1 VGNIRTQTTLVCG
14 ALAIAIAVS
23 ALLRGR
29 VRTVH
34 LLFAAFAADIGFW
47 YLSQS
52 AFFGLKQSPG
62 WQTAIAILAVVLP
75 QFALRL
81 FEAMV
86 PHDDGKRPRL
96 LRFATALLVLIVPL
110 IGLLSLRP
118 EGSPIARVAIF
129 FYVFALLTAG
139 LWTLGQR
146 GKHSPSRD
154 TQRRVRFLVVIG
166 AAAGLASLFDFA
178 WFLTES
184 LGWPPVGAV
193 LSIVFLFL
201 LAEALRHE
209 RLLDLYE
216 LLARLLIATAV
227 AFLIALIFYFLA
239 VELGQFKTMY
249 LNVVLASIVII
260 LIFDPLRER
269 VEGAIQRFFRE
280 RFDLESSISALRR
293 RLAHILDVE
302 EMGATVMGSLEQSR
316 RVTGAGLYLRDQD
329 GTGFDRLA
337 FFGPRVPARVEVAT
351 ARALLDRLEQGPL
364 ALEDVERDVA
374 FQRARGG
381 QDDAGAAV
389 LAAAAVLEGLRRGVV
404 VGIRNEARETIGL
417 LVVTDDRARDAFS
430 PEEAA
435 LLAQVGAQIGVVV
448 ENSRVYQQM
457 KERDRLAVL
466 GQMAAGLAH
475 EIRNPLGAIKGAAQ
489 LLADPP
495 PDAQID
501 PASREF
507 LGIILEEVDR
517 LDRVV
522 GSVLDLARPHEG
534 GAVVPTDV
542 NAVVR
547 RTLQIISAEPG
558 SEDLKHEVTLD
569 PSLPR
574 VVIDPEQLRQVLM
587 NLLRNAGQ
595 AMKGRG
601 KIAVSTRVRFGRGTR
616 SGTALSDEPFVEIT
630 VADNGPGISQKVLE
644 NLFMPFF
651 TTKEKGTGLGLAIS
665 QRIVQGAGGR
675 IDVRTYEGKGSTFAV
690 ILPAAMDALG
700 TPTPSPVSKLSPVSS
715 SPNAFSIARAANG
728 PAADANGG
736 SAPASGADGP
746 RRDGAAS

>member
-1 VGNIRTQTTLVCG
+1 MNDIRTRTTIVCG

-34 LLFAAFAADIGFW
+34 LLFAGFAADIGLW

-52 AFFGLKQSPG
+52 AFFANAESRMWKA
-62 WQTAIAILAVVLP
+62 AIVLQAVVLP
-75 QFALRL
+75 QLALWL
-81 FEAMV
+81 FEAIV
-86 PHDDGKRPRL
+86 PHDGTGRPRL
-96 LRFATALLVLIVPL
+96 LRFAGVLFVLMLPAV
-110 IGLLSLRP
+110 GLPWLPP
-118 EGSPIARVAIF
+118 EGSTIQQVAQVVTF
-129 FYVFALLTAG
+129 LYVFALITAG
-139 LWTLGQR
+139 LYSLGQR
-146 GKHSPSRD
+146 GRRSRSRD

-166 AAAGLASLFDFA
+166 AAAGLASVFDFA
-178 WFLTES
+178 WFVSQRLEF
-184 LGWPPVGAV
+184 PPVGAV
-193 LSIVFLFL
+193 LSIVFLFM

-216 LLARLLIATAV
+216 LLARLLVATSI

-239 VELGQFKTMY
+239 VRLGQFASMY
-249 LNVVLASIVII
+249 LNVVLAGIVII
-260 LIFDPLRER
+260 VLFDPMRER
-269 VEGAIQRFFRE
+269 IEVLIQRFFRE
-280 RFDLESSISALRR
+280 RFDLESSMSLLRR
-293 RLAHILDVE
+293 RLVHILEVE
-302 EMGATVMGSLEQSR
+302 EMGAIVRSALEQSR
-316 RVTGAGLYLRDQD
+316 RATGAGLYLRDQE
-329 GTGFDRLA
+329 GTGFDLLA
-337 FFGPRVPARVEVAT
+337 SLGPRVPRRVEVAT

-364 ALEDVERDVA
+364 ALEDVEREA
-374 FQRARGG
+374 AEHRTRGEH
-381 QDDAGAAV
+381 DDPAAAV
-389 LAAAAVLEGLRRGVV
+389 LAAAAVLGSLKNGVV
-404 VGIRNEARETIGL
+404 IAIRDEDREVIGL
-417 LVVTDDRARDAFS
+417 LVVADDRARDAFAA
-430 PEEAA
+430 EEAA
-435 LLAQVGAQIGVVV
+435 MLAAAAAQIGVVV
-448 ENSRVYQQM
+448 ENSRVYAQM

-489 LLADPP
+489 LLADPAA
-495 PDAQID
+495 PDAALD

-534 GAVVPTDV
+534 GAVLPTDV

-547 RTLQIISAEPG
+547 RTLQILSAEPG
-558 SEDLKHEVTLD
+558 SEELHFEVTLD

-587 NLLRNAGQ
+587 NLLRNASQ

-601 KIAVSTRVRFGRGTR
+601 KVAVSTRVRFGRGTR
-616 SGTALSDEPFVEIT
+616 SGAPGSDEPFVELV
-630 VADNGPGISQKVLE
+630 VADNGPGLSQKVLE

-675 IDVRTYEGKGSTFAV
+675 IDARSYEGKGSTFSV
-690 ILPAAMDALG
+690 VLPAAMDALG
-700 TPTPSPVSKLSPVSS
+700 TPTPSSTKT
-715 SPNAFSIARAANG
+715 
-728 PAADANGG
+728 G
-736 SAPASGADGP
+736 SGP
-746 RRDGAAS
+746 RPEGEGPRA

>member
-1 VGNIRTQTTLVCG
+1 MSNIRTQTTLVCG

-23 ALLRGR
+23 AVLRGR
-29 VRTVH
+29 VRPVH
-34 LLFAAFAADIGFW
+34 LLFAGFAADIGLW

-52 AFFGLKQSPG
+52 AFFGLSQSPG
-62 WQTAIAILAVVLP
+62 WQTAIVILAVALP

-86 PHDDGKRPRL
+86 PHEDGHSPRL
-96 LRFATALLVLIVPL
+96 LRVATLLLVVMVPLVALLP
-110 IGLLSLRP
+110 LRP
-118 EGSPIARVAIF
+118 EGSPILRVSIF

-139 LWTLGQR
+139 LYTLGQR
-146 GKHSPSRD
+146 GLQSPSRD

-216 LLARLLIATAV
+216 LLARLLVATAV

-239 VELGQFKTMY
+239 VKLGQFRTMY
-249 LNVVLASIVII
+249 LNVVLAAIVII

-280 RFDLESSISALRR
+280 RFDLESSIALLRR
-293 RLAHILDVE
+293 RLVHILEVD
-302 EMGATVMGSLEQSR
+302 EMAAMVMAGLDQSR
-316 RVTGAGLYLRDQD
+316 RVTAAGLYLRDQD
-329 GTGFDRLA
+329 GTGFDLLA
-337 FFGPRVPARVEVAT
+337 SLGSRVPRRLEVAT
-351 ARALLDRLEQGPL
+351 SRALLDRLEQGPL
-364 ALEDVERDVA
+364 ALEEVERDTRDR
-374 FQRARGG
+374 RARDER
-381 QDDAGAAV
+381 DDAGEAV
-389 LAAAAVLEGLRRGVV
+389 LAAAAVLGHLRHGVV
-404 VGIRNEARETIGL
+404 IAVRDEAREIIGL

-435 LLAQVGAQIGVVV
+435 LLGTVAAQIGVVL
-448 ENSRVYQQM
+448 ENSRVYAQM

-489 LLADPP
+489 LLSDPP
-495 PDAQID
+495 EGASLD

-522 GSVLDLARPHEG
+522 GSVLDLSRSHDS
-534 GAVVPTDV
+534 AVVPTDV
-542 NAVVR
+542 NAIVR
-547 RTLQIISAEPG
+547 RTIQILSAEPG
-558 SEDLKHEVTLD
+558 SEELKVELALEPT
-569 PSLPR
+569 LPR
-574 VVIDPEQLRQVLM
+574 VAIDPEQLRQVLM
-587 NLLRNAGQ
+587 NLLRNAAQ

-601 KIAVSTRVRFGRGTR
+601 KVVVSTRVRFGRGTR
-616 SGTALSDEPFVEIT
+616 SGPGSDEPHVEVT

-665 QRIVQGAGGR
+665 QRIVQNAGGR
-675 IDVRTYEGKGSTFAV
+675 IDVRSYEGKGSTFAV

-700 TPTPSPVSKLSPVSS
+700 TPTPSPVAKIAAVTIDVPEPSSK
-715 SPNAFSIARAANG
+715 
-728 PAADANGG
+728 GG
-736 SAPASGADGP
+736 SV
-746 RRDGAAS
+746 

>member
-1 VGNIRTQTTLVCG
+1 VSNIRTQTTLVCG

-34 LLFAAFAADIGFW
+34 LLFAGFAADIGLW

-52 AFFGLKQSPG
+52 AFFGFSQAPV
-62 WQTAIAILAVVLP
+62 WQTVWQAAIVVLAAALP

-86 PHDDGKRPRL
+86 PREDDQAPRL
-96 LRFATALLVLIVPL
+96 LRAAGLAFVLILPV
-110 IGLLSLRP
+110 GLLSLRP
-118 EGSPIARVAIF
+118 EGSLFARVSIF
-129 FYVFALLTAG
+129 AYVFALLTAG
-139 LWTLGQR
+139 LYTLGQR
-146 GKHSPSRD
+146 GRASPSRD

-166 AAAGLASLFDFA
+166 AAAGLASVFDFA

-216 LLARLLIATAV
+216 LLARLLVATSI

-249 LNVVLASIVII
+249 LNVVLAAIVVI

-269 VEGAIQRFFRE
+269 VEAAIQRFFRE
-280 RFDLESSISALRR
+280 RFDLGSSVALLQR
-293 RLAHILDVE
+293 RLAHILEVD
-302 EMGATVMGSLEQSR
+302 EMGAIVMAALDQSR
-316 RVTGAGLYLRDQD
+316 RVTGAGLYVRDQE
-329 GTGFDRLA
+329 GSGFDLLA
-337 FFGPRVPARVEVAT
+337 SLGPRVPRRIEVAT

-364 ALEDVERDVA
+364 ALEEVERDVRD
-374 FQRARGG
+374 QRARGSH
-381 QDDAGAAV
+381 DDPGGTV
-389 LAAAAVLEGLRRGVV
+389 VAAAAVLGSLRHGVV
-404 VGIRNEARETIGL
+404 IAIRDEEREMIGILI
-417 LVVTDDRARDAFS
+417 VTDDRARDAFAA
-430 PEEAA
+430 EEVAILATAA
-435 LLAQVGAQIGVVV
+435 AQIGVVV
-448 ENSRVYQQM
+448 ENSRVYGQM

-489 LLADPP
+489 LLADPAP
-495 PDAQID
+495 GASID

-534 GAVVPTDV
+534 GPLLPTDV
-542 NAVVR
+542 NAVAR
-547 RTLQIISAEPG
+547 RTLQILSAEPG
-558 SEDLKHEVTLD
+558 NEELKFEVVLD
-569 PSLPR
+569 PTLPR

-587 NLLRNAGQ
+587 NLLRNASQ
-595 AMKGRG
+595 AMKARG
-601 KIAVSTRVRFGRGTR
+601 KVAVSTRVRFGRGTR
-616 SGTALSDEPFVEIT
+616 SGAPASDEPFVELT
-630 VADNGPGISQKVLE
+630 VADNGPGLSEKVLA

-675 IDVRTYEGKGSTFAV
+675 IDVRSYEGKGSTFSV
-690 ILPAAMDALG
+690 VLPAAMDALG
-700 TPTPSPVSKLSPVSS
+700 TPTP
-715 SPNAFSIARAANG
+715 G
-728 PAADANGG
+728 PAK
-736 SAPASGADGP
+736 GALEG
-746 RRDGAAS
+746 

>member
-1 VGNIRTQTTLVCG
+1 VNDIRTQTTLVCG

-34 LLFAAFAADIGFW
+34 LLFAGFATDIGLW

-52 AFFGLKQSPG
+52 AFFRFHQSPG
-62 WQTAIAILAVVLP
+62 WQAAIVILAVALP

-86 PHDDGKRPRL
+86 PREDRSAPRL
-96 LRFATALLVLIVPL
+96 LRFAGVLVPVVLPV
-110 IGLLSLRP
+110 GLLSIRP
-118 EGSPIARVAIF
+118 EGSTLARVTIF
-129 FYVFALLTAG
+129 LYVFALLTAG
-139 LWTLGQR
+139 LYTLGQR
-146 GKHSPSRD
+146 GRQSPSRD

-166 AAAGLASLFDFA
+166 AAAGLASVFDFA
-178 WFLTES
+178 WFLTDS
-184 LGWPPVGAV
+184 LGWPTVGAV

-216 LLARLLIATAV
+216 LLARLLVATSI

-239 VELGQFKTMY
+239 VQLGQFRTMY
-249 LNVVLASIVII
+249 LNVVLAAIVII

-269 VEGAIQRFFRE
+269 VEAAIQRFFRE
-280 RFDLESSISALRR
+280 RFDLESSIALLRR
-293 RLAHILDVE
+293 RLAHILEVD
-302 EMGATVMGSLEQSR
+302 EMGSIVMAALDQSR
-316 RVTGAGLYLRDQD
+316 RVTGSGLYLRDED
-329 GTGFDRLA
+329 GSGFDLLA
-337 FFGPRVPARVEVAT
+337 SLGPRVPRRVELAT

-364 ALEDVERDVA
+364 ALEEVEREVA
-374 FQRARGG
+374 EHRARGEH
-381 QDDAGAAV
+381 DDAGAAV
-389 LAAAAVLEGLRRGVV
+389 LAAAAVLGSLKHGVV
-404 VGIRNEARETIGL
+404 LAIRDEEREVIGL
-417 LVVTDDRARDAFS
+417 FVVTDDRARDAFAA
-430 PEEAA
+430 EEAA
-435 LLAQVGAQIGVVV
+435 ILATAAAQIGVVV
-448 ENSRVYQQM
+448 ENSRVYAQM
-457 KERDRLAVL
+457 KDRDRLAVL

-489 LLADPP
+489 LLADPA
-495 PDAQID
+495 PDVTLD

-534 GAVVPTDV
+534 GVVLPTDV

-547 RTLQIISAEPG
+547 RTLQILSAEPG
-558 SEDLKHEVTLD
+558 SEELRLEVTLD
-569 PSLPR
+569 PALPR

-587 NLLRNAGQ
+587 NLFRNASQ

-601 KIAVSTRVRFGRGTR
+601 RVAVSTRVRFGRGTR
-616 SGTALSDEPFVEIT
+616 SGSSSSDEPFVELT
-630 VADNGPGISQKVLE
+630 VADNGPGLSQKVLE

-675 IDVRTYEGKGSTFAV
+675 IDARSYEGKGSTFSV
-690 ILPAAMDALG
+690 VLPAATDALG
-700 TPTPSPVSKLSPVSS
+700 TPTPGSVK
-715 SPNAFSIARAANG
+715 AA
-728 PAADANGG
+728 PAAPRGAPTGEGEGG
-736 SAPASGADGP
+736 G
-746 RRDGAAS
+746 

>member
-1 VGNIRTQTTLVCG
+1 VSNIRTTTQLVCG

-34 LLFAAFAADIGFW
+34 LLFAGFALDIGLW

-52 AFFGLKQSPG
+52 AFFGLSQSPG
-62 WQTAIAILAVVLP
+62 WQTAIAILAVALP

-86 PHDDGKRPRL
+86 PHDDERAPRL
-96 LRFATALLVLIVPL
+96 LRFSGAAFVLILPVV
-110 IGLLSLRP
+110 GLLSLRP
-118 EGSPIARVAIF
+118 GSPFARGAIF
-129 FYVFALLTAG
+129 LYVFVLLTAG

-146 GKHSPSRD
+146 GRQSPSRD

-166 AAAGLASLFDFA
+166 AAAGLASVVDFA

-201 LAEALRHE
+201 LAEALRKE

-216 LLARLLIATAV
+216 LLARLLVATSI

-239 VELGQFKTMY
+239 VQLGQFRTMY
-249 LNVVLASIVII
+249 LNVVLAAIVII

-269 VEGAIQRFFRE
+269 VEAAIQRFFRE
-280 RFDLESSISALRR
+280 RFDLESSIALLRR
-293 RLAHILDVE
+293 RLAHILEVD
-302 EMGATVMGSLEQSR
+302 EMGAIVMASFDQSR
-316 RVTGAGLYLRDQD
+316 RVTGSGLYVRDQE
-329 GTGFDRLA
+329 GSGFDLLA
-337 FFGPRVPARVEVAT
+337 SLGPRVPRRVEVAT

-364 ALEDVERDVA
+364 ALEEVERDVA
-374 FQRARGG
+374 DHRARGEH
-381 QDDAGAAV
+381 DDPGAAV
-389 LAAAAVLEGLRRGVV
+389 VAAAAVLGSLKHGVV
-404 VGIRNEARETIGL
+404 IAIRDEEREIIGL
-417 LVVTDDRARDAFS
+417 LVVVDDRARDAFAA
-430 PEEAA
+430 EEVAMLATAA
-435 LLAQVGAQIGVVV
+435 AQIGVVV
-448 ENSRVYQQM
+448 ENSRVYAQM

-495 PDAQID
+495 PGVSID

-558 SEDLKHEVTLD
+558 SEELKIEITLD

-574 VVIDPEQLRQVLM
+574 VVIDAEQLRQVLM
-587 NLLRNAGQ
+587 NLLRNASQ

-601 KIAVSTRVRFGRGTR
+601 KVAVSTRVRFGRGTR
-616 SGTALSDEPFVEIT
+616 SGGPSDEPFVELT
-630 VADNGPGISQKVLE
+630 VADNGPGLSEKVLQ

-675 IDVRTYEGKGSTFAV
+675 IDVRSYEGKGSTFSV
-690 ILPAAMDALG
+690 VLPAAVDALV
-700 TPTPSPVSKLSPVSS
+700 TPTPG
-715 SPNAFSIARAANG
+715 AAKVAPGPG
-728 PAADANGG
+728 PARGERG
-736 SAPASGADGP
+736 
-746 RRDGAAS
+746 